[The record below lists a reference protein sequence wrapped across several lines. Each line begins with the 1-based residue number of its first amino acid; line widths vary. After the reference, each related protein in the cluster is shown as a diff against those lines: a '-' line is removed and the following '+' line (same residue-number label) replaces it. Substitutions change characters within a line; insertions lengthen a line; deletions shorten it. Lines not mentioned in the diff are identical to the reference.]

1 MNYTRLEGEDFNTY
15 ALRLYENK
23 VEYGLNSQDIADI
36 LNKETG
42 NNYGES
48 KYRKHFTCF
57 RKGIEYAKANGMAAS
72 EELEMLEAKKREII
86 AERDKLSLIKRE
98 YNKNIR
104 SDGRQEFFYSQ
115 VAENI
120 KTLDVPDFE
129 PYDAYSKKE
138 KDYILTIADIHAGAK
153 FDIGRNKYSFDVI
166 TERFNC
172 LLSETIAFCKVE
184 NSSHINILCLSDTV
198 QGILRKSDLKLN
210 ESSVVA
216 AVVFISKTISNFL
229 NTLSKYVKIDCYHCP
244 TGNHTQTRNLGS
256 DRNELKD
263 EDVEYIIG
271 NYIND
276 ALIDN
281 HRVSVHNNFGSDYIA
296 FDCMGSNII
305 AMHGHTISNISTA
318 IKDISFHNRKFYDL
332 LFLAH
337 YHAGQSAVNGVSED
351 KDVETYVVP
360 SFIGT
365 CPYSDS
371 LMKASNPACMIY
383 TLTNNQGVTDTH
395 KILLRGGESDGSRY

>member
-57 RKGIEYAKANGMAAS
+57 RKGIEYANANGMAAS
-72 EELEMLEAKKREII
+72 EELEMLETKKREII
-86 AERDKLSLIKRE
+86 AERDKLSLVKRE

-115 VAENI
+115 IAENI

-129 PYDAYSKKE
+129 PYDAYSNKE

-184 NSSHINILCLSDTV
+184 N
-198 QGILRKSDLKLN
+198 
-210 ESSVVA
+210 
-216 AVVFISKTISNFL
+216 
-229 NTLSKYVKIDCYHCP
+229 TLSVRYSSGY
-244 TGNHTQTRNLGS
+244 
-256 DRNELKD
+256 
-263 EDVEYIIG
+263 
-271 NYIND
+271 
-276 ALIDN
+276 
-281 HRVSVHNNFGSDYIA
+281 
-296 FDCMGSNII
+296 
-305 AMHGHTISNISTA
+305 
-318 IKDISFHNRKFYDL
+318 
-332 LFLAH
+332 
-337 YHAGQSAVNGVSED
+337 SE
-351 KDVETYVVP
+351 KVR
-360 SFIGT
+360 S
-365 CPYSDS
+365 
-371 LMKASNPACMIY
+371 
-383 TLTNNQGVTDTH
+383 
-395 KILLRGGESDGSRY
+395 